1 MDPGSLIP
9 SPDVLPAPWGLFEVL
24 LVLTFFLHILAV
36 NLLLGGG
43 VIALCNHLRRR
54 GSETAELVGRE
65 VSGRLPLVMALAIN
79 LGVAPFLFMQV
90 IYGQFLY
97 VSAVLTAVLWLSLFL
112 LLIAA
117 YYGFY
122 LYRDRYQ
129 ALGGMRPWPL
139 GLAVGLVLLVG
150 FIFSNTLVVMIDPSF
165 WSHYFARPGGTLV
178 HWGESSLVPRYLH
191 FLAAS
196 VALGGLG
203 LALWGRRRRL
213 ERLVSQGLSWYGA
226 ASIAN
231 FFIGGWYL
239 GSLPRSVLGAAA
251 GDDRLLLGL
260 FMLSVILGLAS
271 IVFSFAGRLWP
282 TLVTCLPAV
291 LIMVIFRLAVRHA
304 YLAPYLE
311 PGRLPVRTQLA
322 PVLLFMAALL
332 AGLAVVAW
340 LLKAAWSAKKEV
352 GA

>member
-36 NLLLGGG
+36 NLLVGGG
-43 VIALCNHLRRR
+43 LIALCNHLRRR
-54 GSETAELVGRE
+54 GGEEAVVLGRE

-90 IYGQFLY
+90 IYGQFVY
-97 VSAVLTAVLWLSLFL
+97 VSAVLTAVLWLSVFM

-117 YYGFY
+117 YYGLY
-122 LYRDRYQ
+122 IYRDRYQ
-129 ALGGMRPWPL
+129 ALAEFRPWPL
-139 GLAVGLVLLVG
+139 GLSVALVLLVG
-150 FIFSNTLVVMIDPSF
+150 LIFTNTLLVMIDPGF
-165 WSHYFARPGGTLV
+165 WSRYFARPGGLLV
-178 HWGESSLVPRYLH
+178 HWGEPSLVPRYLH

-196 VALGGLG
+196 LALGGLG
-203 LALWGRRRRL
+203 LALWGRWRRL
-213 ERLVSQGLSWYGA
+213 EGLVGQGLTWYGA

-239 GSLPRSVLGAAA
+239 GALPKAVLGAAV
-251 GDDRLLLGL
+251 GDSRLLLGL

-271 IVFSFAGRLWP
+271 IVFSFAGRLRP

-291 LIMVIFRLAVRHA
+291 FIMVVFRFAVRHA
-304 YLAPYLE
+304 YLAPYLD
-311 PGRLPVRTQLA
+311 PAVLPVRTQVT
-322 PVLLFMAALL
+322 PVLLFGAAFLG
-332 AGLAVVAW
+332 GLAVVAW
-340 LLKAAWSAKKEV
+340 LLKAAWSARGE
-352 GA
+352 ARS